1 MDYFSTVNPFRMD
14 ILVLLGMDLS
24 LPATATEL
32 ESHWQ
37 IVQDVFQ
44 FMQFRFCKSSE
55 MAERFGG
62 LQSWRLQSLAILEAT
77 IMTARDNGEEMEQSF
92 LSLYAEE
99 HVEMAR
105 KFLSLLPLLS
115 SATRRAI
122 VDAGNM
128 VLLPHHQSSS
138 EEIDSLLQG
147 MESLLSEMLLRS
159 DTSGYPGPPC
169 LVTIAKSAD
178 DGFTPEEHVHQLCA
192 SVLNIVKKVYSLNQE
207 IRIVLPY
214 EEKKRIE
221 TEATNIKALFV
232 HDLSDDPFNLAYPSL
247 MQAKILADS
256 MRSGGNDL
264 GVRKRKIELLRQHG
278 VDVD

>member
-37 IVQDVFQ
+37 IIQDVFQ

-62 LQSWRLQSLAILEAT
+62 LQSWRQQSLAILEAT
-77 IMTARDNGEEMEQSF
+77 ILTAGGNGEEKEQSF

-99 HVEMAR
+99 HVEVAR
-105 KFLSLLPLLS
+105 KFLNILPLLS

-178 DGFTPEEHVHQLCA
+178 GFTPEEHVQQLCA
-192 SVLNIVKKVYSLNQE
+192 SVLSIVKRVYSLNHE

-264 GVRKRKIELLRQHG
+264 GIRKRKIELLLQHG